1 VGKSSSTGFG
11 IKGATPCPEGMGH
24 WESLPAIGGM
34 VLKKRKSGT
43 TTNTPPPKK
52 GPKAIF
58 MESIEMNV
66 GEAFDVFHRTSSNPM
81 DVVKGFIKRSDA
93 LYGILD
99 NYTYGERQTRYG
111 DNIIH
116 YKVPNN
122 GKVIIVDEEMAKRY
136 YGSNYDLKSQFM
148 NCLGDD
154 FEKFDKTIKDYA
166 FDELKHGMQVSMGYG
181 LKLKD
186 LRLLNKINGFVYG
199 NRDEVVVIQLF
210 KSENA
215 VPYSYSTDNGETW
228 TKINGGTQRQTK
240 NDIDEASV
248 YDFNDPSEKVAKYK
262 KKREYNDLKKDDV
275 TNQFI
280 KKIGKFEFYY
290 SINEEEG
297 EFLIS
302 VVDSIKKVMVAKAP
316 FVMKFSEMDFEASAP
331 YVDPEYRN
339 IGIGTQIYKTALDF
353 GNVVSGINKSQYAV
367 GLWKKMYR
375 ELTNKMVAV
384 DPETKKEYPVTMD
397 ENGDLKVDGNDNI
410 KIYGDESRVYLKL
423 YQN

>member
-1 VGKSSSTGFG
+1 MKILLT
-11 IKGATPCPEGMGH
+11 
-24 WESLPAIGGM
+24 ESQLSQLIGGN
-34 VLKKRKSGT
+34 S
-43 TTNTPPPKK
+43 
-52 GPKAIF
+52 F
-58 MESIEMNV
+58 
-66 GEAFDVFHRTSSNPM
+66 FDVFHRTSSNPM
-81 DVVKGFIKRSDA
+81 DVVKGFTKRSDA

-99 NYTYGERQTRYG
+99 NYVYGERQTRYG

-122 GKVIIVDEEMAKRY
+122 GKVIIVDEQTAERY

-154 FEKFDKTIKDYA
+154 FERFDKTIKDYS
-166 FDELKHGMQVSMGYG
+166 FDELIHGMQVSMGYG

-186 LRLLNKINGFVYG
+186 LGLLNKIDGFVYG

-228 TKINGGTQRQTK
+228 IKINGGTQRQTK
-240 NDIDEASV
+240 NDVDEASV

-302 VVDSIKKVMVAKAP
+302 VIDSINKVMVAKAP

-384 DPETKKEYPVTMD
+384 DSETKKEYPVTMD
-397 ENGDLKVDGNDNI
+397 ENGDLKIDGNDDI

>member
-1 VGKSSSTGFG
+1 MKILLT
-11 IKGATPCPEGMGH
+11 
-24 WESLPAIGGM
+24 ESQLSQLIGGN
-34 VLKKRKSGT
+34 S
-43 TTNTPPPKK
+43 
-52 GPKAIF
+52 F
-58 MESIEMNV
+58 
-66 GEAFDVFHRTSSNPM
+66 FDVFHRTSSNPM

-99 NYTYGERQTRYG
+99 NYVYGERQTRYG

-122 GKVIIVDEEMAKRY
+122 GKVIIVDEQTAERY

-154 FEKFDKTIKDYA
+154 FERFGKTIKDYS
-166 FDELKHGMQVSMGYG
+166 FDELIHGMQVSMGYG

-186 LRLLNKINGFVYG
+186 LGLLNKIDGFVYG

-228 TKINGGTQRQTK
+228 IKINGGTQRQTK

-262 KKREYNDLKKDDV
+262 KKREYKDLKKDDV

-302 VVDSIKKVMVAKAP
+302 VIDSINKVMVAKAP
-316 FVMKFSEMDFEASAP
+316 FVMKFSDMDFEASAP

-397 ENGDLKVDGNDNI
+397 ENGDLKIDGNDNI
-410 KIYGDESRVYLKL
+410 KIYGDESNIYLKL

>member
-1 VGKSSSTGFG
+1 MKILLT
-11 IKGATPCPEGMGH
+11 
-24 WESLPAIGGM
+24 ESQLSQLIGGN
-34 VLKKRKSGT
+34 S
-43 TTNTPPPKK
+43 
-52 GPKAIF
+52 F
-58 MESIEMNV
+58 
-66 GEAFDVFHRTSSNPM
+66 FDVFHRTSSNPM

-99 NYTYGERQTRYG
+99 NYVYGERQTRYG

-122 GKVIIVDEEMAKRY
+122 GKVIIVDEQTAERY
-136 YGSNYDLKSQFM
+136 YRSNYDLKSQFM

-154 FEKFDKTIKDYA
+154 FERFDKTIKDYS
-166 FDELKHGMQVSMGYG
+166 FDELIHGMQVSMGYG

-186 LRLLNKINGFVYG
+186 LGLLNKIDGFVYG

-228 TKINGGTQRQTK
+228 IKINGGTQRQTK

-316 FVMKFSEMDFEASAP
+316 FVMKFSDMDFEASAP

-397 ENGDLKVDGNDNI
+397 ENGDLKIDGNDDI

>member
-1 VGKSSSTGFG
+1 MKILLT
-11 IKGATPCPEGMGH
+11 
-24 WESLPAIGGM
+24 ESQLSQLIGGN
-34 VLKKRKSGT
+34 S
-43 TTNTPPPKK
+43 
-52 GPKAIF
+52 F
-58 MESIEMNV
+58 
-66 GEAFDVFHRTSSNPM
+66 FDVFHRTSSNPM

-99 NYTYGERQTRYG
+99 NYVYGERQTRYG

-122 GKVIIVDEEMAKRY
+122 GKVIIVDEQTAERY

-154 FEKFDKTIKDYA
+154 FERFDKTIKDYS
-166 FDELKHGMQVSMGYG
+166 FDELIHGMQVSMGYG

-186 LRLLNKINGFVYG
+186 LGLLNKIDGFVYG

-228 TKINGGTQRQTK
+228 IKINGGTQRQTK
-240 NDIDEASV
+240 NDVGEASV

-275 TNQFI
+275 TNQYI

-397 ENGDLKVDGNDNI
+397 ENGDLKIDGNDDI

>member
-1 VGKSSSTGFG
+1 MKILLT
-11 IKGATPCPEGMGH
+11 
-24 WESLPAIGGM
+24 ESQLSQLIGGN
-34 VLKKRKSGT
+34 S
-43 TTNTPPPKK
+43 
-52 GPKAIF
+52 F
-58 MESIEMNV
+58 
-66 GEAFDVFHRTSSNPM
+66 FDVFHRTSSNPM

-122 GKVIIVDEEMAKRY
+122 GKVIIVDEQTAERY

-154 FEKFDKTIKDYA
+154 FERFDKTIKDYS
-166 FDELKHGMQVSMGYG
+166 FDELIHGMQVSMGYG

-186 LRLLNKINGFVYG
+186 LGLLNKIDGFVYG

-228 TKINGGTQRQTK
+228 NKINNGIQRQTK

-302 VVDSIKKVMVAKAP
+302 VIDSINKVMVAKAP

-367 GLWKKMYR
+367 GLWRKMYR

-397 ENGDLKVDGNDNI
+397 ENGDLKIDGNDNI